1 MAGANR
7 GRVIK
12 FYVAQEGEGQLKFK
26 LGFAGRAI
34 SLAANI
40 AVHLK

>member
-1 MAGANR
+1 MAGANG

-12 FYVAQEGEGQLKFK
+12 FYVAREGEGHLKFK
-26 LGFAGRAI
+26 LGFVGRAI
-34 SLAANI
+34 SFLANI